1 MTADFAPEGTLM
13 TLVQFKYVLEI
24 AKTGSVNQAANNLFV
39 SQSVLSNALKTLE
52 KELGQLIFYRM
63 TTGMQLTPVG
73 ENFVAYIKPIQMH
86 LDQLNRLLQT
96 GADAPMEKISVAST
110 GFYEMSAAFSDL
122 MKKTVGRQVRFEL
135 YETSFE
141 ESMNMVASELV
152 DLAFVRRWSC
162 YYKLTDKRLSAL
174 RLDYFPIK
182 NFPMGV
188 SVGRGSPLFEDPS
201 GQVITD
207 LLKSYPCIVYNY
219 IDSGPYVDIYDR
231 LQIPIKS
238 RIVTNSRAVMY
249 ELLDQTPAFFLSAV
263 TPTPLARPGAGPESL
278 QVRTLE
284 LKNCPIRTEYGWITR
299 RGHSRTALENA
310 CIDSITQ
317 ALRA

>member
-1 MTADFAPEGTLM
+1 M
-13 TLVQFKYVLEI
+13 
-24 AKTGSVNQAANNLFV
+24 
-39 SQSVLSNALKTLE
+39 
-52 KELGQLIFYRM
+52 
-63 TTGMQLTPVG
+63 
-73 ENFVAYIKPIQMH
+73 
-86 LDQLNRLLQT
+86 
-96 GADAPMEKISVAST
+96 
-110 GFYEMSAAFSDL
+110 
-122 MKKTVGRQVRFEL
+122 
-135 YETSFE
+135 
-141 ESMNMVASELV
+141 V

-249 ELLDQTPAFFLSAV
+249 ELLDQTPAFFSLPSRRRLLRGRA
-263 TPTPLARPGAGPESL
+263 PDRSSL

-310 CIDSITQ
+310 CIDLSRRRCAPEPHVNPACILQ
-317 ALRA
+317 AGFYASCYAFSFFSAASAQAWKRSVRKSLSSSVASGSLWFSPPADADIALTSR